1 MKMLESGFY
10 TAMGTPLNSDGSLCE
25 KGLVAHIENQIENGA
40 AGIFIMGTMGM
51 QPAIKNDVYA
61 EVAKLASETV
71 KGRTS
76 LLIGIMDNSVA
87 RVIDRINSLK
97 GLDLTGVVA
106 TAPFFCS
113 CTGEDLT
120 NFFAMIADKSEFPLY
135 LYDQPGIT
143 NVKITEAHIASLAK
157 HPNIKG
163 IKTADINLVRYIKDK
178 FPEFHVLYSWS
189 DNYGAA
195 AAYGVDKFL
204 EGMFAC
210 TPKNAKKVADS
221 FNSGNTGEAIKYLKN
236 ILELRDLFIKYRVN
250 PSLTVCLNEMSIE
263 GIFHPDYHRDV
274 PAEAKAELISKLK
287 EIGEV

>member
-1 MKMLESGFY
+1 MKMLDKGFY
-10 TAMGTPLNSDGSLCE
+10 TAMGTSLNSDGSLCRE
-25 KGLVAHIENQIENGA
+25 GLRAHIENQIENGA

-51 QPAIKNDVYA
+51 QPAIRDDVYG
-61 EVAKLASETV
+61 EVAKLACETA

-76 LLIGIMDNSVA
+76 LLVGVMDNSVA
-87 RVIDRINSLK
+87 RVIKRLNTLK

-120 NFFAMIADKSEFPLY
+120 NFFTMIADNSDFPLY

-143 NVKITEAHIASLAK
+143 NVKITPAHIASLAK
-157 HPNIKG
+157 HPNIAG
-163 IKTADINLVRYIKDK
+163 IKTADINLVRYIKTN
-178 FPEFHVLYSWS
+178 FPDFHILYSHS
-189 DNYGAA
+189 DYYAAA

-210 TPKNAKKVADS
+210 TPKNAKKVADA
-221 FNSGNTGEAIKYLKN
+221 FNSGNTEGAIEPLKK
-236 ILELRDLFIKYRVN
+236 ILSLRDLFIKYKVN
-250 PSLTVCLNEMSIE
+250 PSLTVCLSEMGIE
-263 GIFHPDYHRDV
+263 GIFHPDYHLDV
-274 PAEAKAELISKLK
+274 PENGKAELISKLK

>member
-1 MKMLESGFY
+1 MLDKGFY
-10 TAMGTPLNSDGSLCE
+10 TAMGTSLNSDGSLCKE
-25 KGLVAHIENQIENGA
+25 GLKAHIENQIENGA

-61 EVAKLASETV
+61 DVAKLASETV
-71 KGRTS
+71 NGRAS
-76 LLIGIMDNSVA
+76 LLIGVMDNSVA

-113 CTGEDLT
+113 CGGNDLT
-120 NFFAMIADKSEFPLY
+120 NFFTMIADKSEFPLY

-143 NVKITEAHIASLAK
+143 NVKITTAHISDLAK

-163 IKTADINLVRYIKDK
+163 IKTADINLVRYIKNN
-178 FPEFHVLYSWS
+178 FPDFEILYSHS
-189 DNYGAA
+189 DYYGAA

-210 TPKNAKKVADS
+210 TPKNAKKVADN
-221 FNSGNTGEAIKYLKN
+221 FNSGNTDEAIKYLKN

-250 PSLTVCLNEMSIE
+250 PSLTVCLNEMGIN
-263 GIFHPDYHRDV
+263 GIFHPDYHLDV
-274 PAEAKAELISKLK
+274 PAEAKTELVSKLK

>member
-10 TAMGTPLNSDGSLCE
+10 TAMGTPLNCDGSLCE

-61 EVAKLASETV
+61 QVAKLASETV
-71 KGRTS
+71 NGRTS
-76 LLIGIMDNSVA
+76 LLIGVMDNSVA

-106 TAPFFCS
+106 TAPFFCG
-113 CTGEDLT
+113 CGGADLT
-120 NFFAMIADKSEFPLY
+120 NFFTMIADKSEFPLY

-143 NVKITEAHIASLAK
+143 NVKITEEHVAALAK

-163 IKTADINLVRYIKDK
+163 IKTADINLVRYIKDNC
-178 FPEFHVLYSWS
+178 PDFHILYSHS
-189 DNYGAA
+189 DYYGAA

-210 TPKNAKKVADS
+210 TPKNAKKVADN
-221 FNSGNTGEAIKYLKN
+221 FNSGNTDEAIKYLKN

-250 PSLTVCLNEMSIE
+250 PSLTVCLNEMGIE
-263 GIFHPDYHRDV
+263 GIFHPDYHLDV
-274 PAEAKAELISKLK
+274 PAEQKAELVSKLK
-287 EIGEV
+287 DIGEL